1 MDSTDKAVFGKLMG
15 GTAMW
20 AVECRREMAV
30 EKEGKW
36 VVEGG
41 GTVYAGAV
49 KEKVFPELGK

>member
-36 VVEGG
+36 VGG
-41 GTVYAGAV
+41 ETVYAGAV

>member
-36 VVEGG
+36 VVVVGGDCLCGGCEGKG
-41 GTVYAGAV
+41 L
-49 KEKVFPELGK
+49 P

>member
-1 MDSTDKAVFGKLMG
+1 MDSTDKVFGKLMG

-36 VVEGG
+36 VVVVGG
-41 GTVYAGAV
+41 GLFMRG
-49 KEKVFPELGK
+49 L